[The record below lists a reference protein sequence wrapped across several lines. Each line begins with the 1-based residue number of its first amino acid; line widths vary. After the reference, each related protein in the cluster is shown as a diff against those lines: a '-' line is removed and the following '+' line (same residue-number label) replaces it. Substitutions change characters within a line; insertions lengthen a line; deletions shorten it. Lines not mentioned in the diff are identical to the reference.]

1 MQKIEHKINLNMSQP
16 NNFEYIHA
24 MQGDYDAEVI
34 IATLYDKNTI
44 YNIDSSTKVILQGVT
59 ESGGLIV
66 YDNIIIND
74 EHSVT
79 FPLTK
84 EMLAEYGD
92 ISFILSLVDTNNK
105 QKKSTFPFKIGR
117 AHV

>member
-24 MQGDYDAEVI
+24 MQGDYDAEFV

-44 YNIDSSTKVILQGVT
+44 YNIDSSTKVILQGAT

-74 EHSVT
+74 DGHSVT

-84 EMLAEYGD
+84 EML
-92 ISFILSLVDTNNK
+92 LQSLI
-105 QKKSTFPFKIGR
+105 QQ
-117 AHV
+117 